1 MRNKDYSS
9 RKRSVGLAV
18 VLAAAVFW
26 SVAAVQNGGAAADPD
41 SVYLEVVNTLMSPV
55 CPGKVLQACPSA
67 EGAQLRELVRR
78 KARAGESKEK
88 IFQYF
93 VEVYGA
99 ENVLPAPPAEGFYL
113 TAWGLPFAGIL
124 AGLGVFYVLV
134 RAWTAIPPGKIEESA
149 TFEESPSNGGQDD
162 PLMSRLQRELDE
174 FES

>member
-1 MRNKDYSS
+1 M
-9 RKRSVGLAV
+9 GLAV

-26 SVAAVQNGGAAADPD
+26 SVAAVTNGRAAEDPD

-55 CPGKVLQACPSA
+55 CPGKILQACPSA

-124 AGLGVFYVLV
+124 AGLGVFFVLV
-134 RAWTAIPPGKIEESA
+134 RAWTAIPQGKNEESA
-149 TFEESPSNGGQDD
+149 AFKEPPSNGGQDD
-162 PLMSRLQRELDE
+162 ALMSRLQRELDE
-174 FES
+174 FER